1 MSAVGHFT
9 VSQDQDGTVTTKSDE
24 VTVKTTTDGHKTTID
39 HRTGVVESR
48 RR

>member
-1 MSAVGHFT
+1 MGQFT
-9 VSQDQDGTVTTKSDE
+9 VRQDQDGTVTTTSDE
-24 VTVKTTTDGHKTTID
+24 VTVKTTTDGRTTTTD